1 MARKAP
7 GRHERQ
13 GLSLVDIT
21 RIFPDGATAEE
32 WFVKNRWPAGAC
44 CPECASLNVQERPT
58 RKPQPYRCRDCR
70 KDFSVKTGTLMHNS
84 KLGLQ
89 TWAIALYLLSTGLKG
104 TSSMKI
110 HRDLGVTQK
119 TAWFLAHR
127 IRETWRERF
136 SGPLEMD
143 ELYSGGKEQNKHE
156 SKKLKAGRGAVGK
169 TAVGGVKD
177 RNSNR
182 IAATPVA
189 SVSKV
194 TVAEILAETS
204 DPDAPV
210 YTDEGSVYGS
220 LPHHESVKRS
230 AGEYVSGKAHVNG
243 IESFWSLLRRGYY
256 GRFHKL
262 SCKRLDRYVNEFAG
276 RHNLRDLDPIQQL
289 CALAATMHGKQLHY
303 KSLIQGNGPVFGRTR
318 DRGVRG
324 SVSNRAPL
332 PGDNLAGMR
341 GIHPDCVDLISSTG
355 TICNCSAMRAIAPRQ
370 RWIRPRWW
378 SGCVWRGYSRKQSGT
393 CSRTAEQASAGG
405 R

>member
-7 GRHERQ
+7 GRHERK

-21 RIFPDGATAEE
+21 RIFPDDATAEE

-44 CPECASLNVQERPT
+44 CPKCGSLNVQERPT

-127 IRETWRERF
+127 IRETWRARGAPF
-136 SGPLEMD
+136 SGPVEMD
-143 ELYSGGKEQNKHE
+143 EVYIGGKERNKHE

-169 TAVGGVKD
+169 TAVVGVKD

-189 SVSKV
+189 RVTKV
-194 TVAEILAETS
+194 TVAEILGETS
-204 DPDAPV
+204 APDAPV

-220 LPHHESVKRS
+220 LPQHESVNHS
-230 AGEYVSGKAHVNG
+230 AGEYVRGKAHVNG
-243 IESFWSLLRRGYY
+243 MESFWSMLRRGYY
-256 GRFHKL
+256 GTFHKM
-262 SCKRLDRYVNEFAG
+262 SCKHLDRYVNEFAG
-276 RHNLRDLDPIQQL
+276 RHNIRDLDTIQQM
-289 CALAATMHGKQLHY
+289 CALAATMPGKQLRY
-303 KSLIQGNGPVFGRTR
+303 KSLIQANG
-318 DRGVRG
+318 
-324 SVSNRAPL
+324 L
-332 PGDNLAGMR
+332 
-341 GIHPDCVDLISSTG
+341 SSG
-355 TICNCSAMRAIAPRQ
+355 AREIA
-370 RWIRPRWW
+370 
-378 SGCVWRGYSRKQSGT
+378 
-393 CSRTAEQASAGG
+393 A
-405 R
+405 